1 MPVFALIKPAP
12 GYLDLLLKYFEDT
25 NNEMILFDSSLDN
38 NFFRA
43 SNEGNS
49 YDMRKIFDETLVK
62 AFFEKAVTVVA
73 NHDTQTLQSM
83 EAPIEAWFK
92 PIDYA
97 LILLRDEDYP
107 CVFYPDIYGA
117 HYKGPGKDG
126 KECETWL
133 SKVDDLE
140 KLLQSRCNNAYG
152 MQRDYFD
159 HASCIG
165 WTREGDDTHSG
176 YAVVLSN
183 GDSGNKN
190 MEIVKSYAGNFF
202 FDMLKKSR

>member
-25 NNEMILFDSSLDN
+25 NNEMILFDSSLHN

-49 YDMRKIFDETLVK
+49 YDIRKIFDETLVK

-83 EAPIEAWFK
+83 EAPTEAWFK
-92 PIDYA
+92 PIAYA

-117 HYKGPGKDG
+117 H
-126 KECETWL
+126 
-133 SKVDDLE
+133 
-140 KLLQSRCNNAYG
+140 
-152 MQRDYFD
+152 
-159 HASCIG
+159 
-165 WTREGDDTHSG
+165 
-176 YAVVLSN
+176 
-183 GDSGNKN
+183 
-190 MEIVKSYAGNFF
+190 
-202 FDMLKKSR
+202 